1 MVTGESSGDSST
13 NGDAGH
19 VFISHHSSQYD
30 AARQVKA
37 ALAQAG
43 IRGWLAP
50 DDVDPGSAFD
60 QQILAAMREARAV
73 VLLLCARS
81 DRSRHVKREVMLADD
96 ADKPVFP
103 VRLEPVK
110 ADGLAY
116 WLKDHQWIDWFGA
129 KGDGLGRLVAAIREA
144 FALPRDAE
152 SLSGRAPPGKRFS
165 RGALIGGGA
174 IAVLAA
180 AGVGAWLLGVGASGP
195 EPFVK
200 PGLWLNRRELVA
212 VTFPQIT
219 REAAEQV
226 KESVEDDP
234 NPEECIT
241 EPVARNP
248 DVNLFDPG
256 NKGKCVLSGFQIGSG
271 RLSGYLNCPM
281 AGVQGGMVTMVFRGS
296 YDKTSI
302 VMDSDVTMAQPS
314 GTLMKFKAR
323 DSSHWVADRCNAENR

>member
-1 MVTGESSGDSST
+1 MATDDSSGELAARHE
-13 NGDAGH
+13 AGH

-60 QQILAAMREARAV
+60 TQILEAMKDARAV
-73 VLLLCARS
+73 VLLLCAQS

-103 VRLEPVK
+103 VRIERVK
-110 ADGLAY
+110 AEGLAY
-116 WLKDHQWIDWFGA
+116 WLKDYQWIDWFGA
-129 KGDGLGRLVAAIREA
+129 RGDGLDRLVEAVRAA
-144 FALPRDAE
+144 FDM
-152 SLSGRAPPGKRFS
+152 PPGSARPQATAPEPARSKR
-165 RGALIGGGA
+165 GLLIGGAA

-180 AGVGAWLLGVGASGP
+180 AVAGWLLIPGASGP
-195 EPFVK
+195 EPFVQ
-200 PGLWLNRRELVA
+200 PGLWLNKRELVA
-212 VTFPQIT
+212 VTFPQIA

-241 EPVARNP
+241 EPVARRP

-281 AGVQGGMVTMVFRGS
+281 AGV
-296 YDKTSI
+296 
-302 VMDSDVTMAQPS
+302 
-314 GTLMKFKAR
+314 
-323 DSSHWVADRCNAENR
+323 